1 MYPVSLNIT
10 GRLCVVVGGGTVAAR
25 KVRGLVAAGAKVRII
40 SPKLSLYLQ
49 QLVTKTQ
56 VEWINRQY
64 HTGDL
69 ADAWLVF
76 AATDNSVVQQRVL
89 QEAEQAGRPVNVVDL
104 PDRCSF
110 QVPAVVR
117 RGDLTLTVS
126 TNGKSPAV
134 SAMIRRK
141 LEGNFGQEYDLLL
154 QLMSHVRDQLLASNL
169 HYSERKQIFDSLLHE
184 DIIGWIAEEKWD
196 ILRNHLQNILGED
209 VHFDISQLGRDA

>member
-1 MYPVSLNIT
+1 MYPVCLNIT
-10 GRLCVVVGGGTVAAR
+10 DRLCVVVGGGTVAAR
-25 KVRGLVAAGAKVRII
+25 KVRGLLAAGARVRII

-49 QLVTKTQ
+49 QLVAKTQ

-69 ADAWLVF
+69 ANAWLVF
-76 AATDNSVVQQRVL
+76 AATDNPEVQQRIL
-89 QEAEQAGRPVNVVDL
+89 LEAEQTGQPVNVVDR
-104 PDRCSF
+104 PERCSF

-141 LEGNFGQEYDLLL
+141 LEDTFGQEYDLLL
-154 QLMSHVRDQLLASNL
+154 QLMSHVREQLLASDL
-169 HYSERKQIFDSLLHE
+169 HYSERKKIFDSLLHE
-184 DIIGWIAEEKWD
+184 DIIEWIAEEKWD
-196 ILRNHLQNILGED
+196 ILRNHLQNVLGKD